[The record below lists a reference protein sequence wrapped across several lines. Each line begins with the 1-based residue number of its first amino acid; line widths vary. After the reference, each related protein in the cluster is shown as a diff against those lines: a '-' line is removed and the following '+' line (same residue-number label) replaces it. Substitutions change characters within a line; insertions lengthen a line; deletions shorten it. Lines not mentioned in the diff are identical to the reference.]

1 MFNDDLNVAQ
11 RLDSFLHDI
20 FTRKCQRGQ
29 GSDRVSENLIN
40 SPRGSGRTEA
50 STDIFR
56 CLFNIK
62 CIFTFLYVYKIID
75 N

>member
-1 MFNDDLNVAQ
+1 MLNDDITVAH

-20 FTRKCQRGQ
+20 FTGKCQRGQ

-40 SPRGSGRTEA
+40 SSRGSGDTEA

-56 CLFNIK
+56 AGTEVSL
-62 CIFTFLYVYKIID
+62 
-75 N
+75 